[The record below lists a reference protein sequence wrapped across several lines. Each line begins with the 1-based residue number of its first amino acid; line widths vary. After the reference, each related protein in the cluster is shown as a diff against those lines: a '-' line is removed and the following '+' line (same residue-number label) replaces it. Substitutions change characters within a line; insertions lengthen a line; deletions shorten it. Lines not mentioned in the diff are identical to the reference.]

1 MEKVLLEIQDHVG
14 IITLNSPQTGNA
26 VGLESAKA
34 LFDIAVH
41 CSENPEIR
49 SVVLTGYG
57 SVFCVG
63 GNLKTFAE
71 TKELGALIK
80 KVTGYFHQAISFFK
94 RMNKPIIAAVN
105 GVAAGGGMSMAL
117 SCDLIYASENARFI
131 MAYNKIGF
139 NPDGGGSYF
148 LPRIVG
154 VRRAFELLYT
164 NRELSAAEAKEW
176 GIVNDVLPQEEL
188 LPFVIDLAKKLAQGP
203 IEAYGVTKQLIYH
216 SFQESLET
224 QMALESNA
232 LAVQATSQEGIEG
245 VQAFLEKRKPQFLKK
260 SNAAGLS

>member
-1 MEKVLLEIQDHVG
+1 MKEVLLEVQDHVA

-26 VGLESAKA
+26 VGLQSAKEM
-34 LFDIAVH
+34 FDIAIH

-49 SVVLTGYG
+49 AVVLTGCG

-71 TKELGALIK
+71 DKDLGELIK

-94 RMNKPIIAAVN
+94 RMNKPLIAAVN
-105 GVAAGGGMSMAL
+105 GTAAGGGMSLAL
-117 SCDLIYASENARFI
+117 SCDLIYASENARFV

-164 NRELSAAEAKEW
+164 NRELSATEAKEW

-188 LPFVIDLAKKLAQGP
+188 LPFVLELAKKMAKGP
-203 IEAYGVTKQLIYH
+203 IEAYGETKQLIYH

-232 LAVQATSQEGIEG
+232 LAVRATSAEGQEG
-245 VQAFLEKRKPQFLKK
+245 VRAFIEKRKPDYLKAEV
-260 SNAAGLS
+260 SR